1 MAQANLSY
9 TVEEIDEIL
18 RKAEEIDLK
27 DFIKK
32 TDCASNK
39 DILDRN
45 DTKYLTP
52 ASTDFLVIDGLTRNK
67 VALSEQEK
75 QAALEFLG
83 AKKYVDG
90 LFGAYITDIANLVG
104 GDA

>member
-45 DTKYLTP
+45 YER
-52 ASTDFLVIDGLTRNK
+52 SY
-67 VALSEQEK
+67 
-75 QAALEFLG
+75 
-83 AKKYVDG
+83 KK
-90 LFGAYITDIANLVG
+90 L
-104 GDA
+104 